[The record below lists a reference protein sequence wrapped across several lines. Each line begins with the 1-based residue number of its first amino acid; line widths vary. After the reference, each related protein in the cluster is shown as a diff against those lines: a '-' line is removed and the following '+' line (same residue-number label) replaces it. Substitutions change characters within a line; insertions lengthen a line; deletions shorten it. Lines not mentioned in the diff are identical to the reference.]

1 LLTRNESGS
10 FKIEIMRKEIA
21 IKLLLPIF
29 IVSFHFSVGQTT
41 SASTVVKKGTKYD
54 TIIRKHVDKPVVKPA
69 TKPAAPA
76 PVVLPVPEFV
86 NQPCYYEKN
95 GNKLIKLE
103 NSSAELVTKKKT
115 LGLKGSK
122 EFFSMDG
129 VSSKVRFDTND
140 KDSIVFFIKTSGD
153 VIDMTSYI
161 KLYKFI
167 DEDQKRIVTVS
178 SKEGMLNNNE
188 EEKGK
193 QINFSVRSI
202 SNDNYMIQF
211 ASPLAAGE
219 YGFIWVKNMDMKE
232 FTVYAFG
239 IDWKS
244 SN

>member
-1 LLTRNESGS
+1 
-10 FKIEIMRKEIA
+10 
-21 IKLLLPIF
+21 
-29 IVSFHFSVGQTT
+29 
-41 SASTVVKKGTKYD
+41 
-54 TIIRKHVDKPVVKPA
+54 
-69 TKPAAPA
+69 
-76 PVVLPVPEFV
+76 
-86 NQPCYYEKN
+86 
-95 GNKLIKLE
+95 
-103 NSSAELVTKKKT
+103 
-115 LGLKGSK
+115 
-122 EFFSMDG
+122 
-129 VSSKVRFDTND
+129 
-140 KDSIVFFIKTSGD
+140 
-153 VIDMTSYI
+153 MTSYI

-193 QINFSVRSI
+193 QINFSVKSI